1 MNAERKPSEQDLE
14 TRAARYAALGDP
26 VRLRV
31 VDLLTLG
38 DLSPTELQARLG
50 IPSNLMAHHL
60 GVLEGAGLVAR
71 SRSEADRRRSYV
83 RLAEGALRDLAPSP
97 RAAARRVVFVCTG
110 NSARSP
116 LAAALWEATSDVPVV
131 SAGTHP
137 AVAVDAGAVRVA
149 RRRGLDVSG
158 ARPRHIDDVL
168 RADDLVVTVCDA
180 AHEELGGRG
189 DVHWSVPDPVRIG
202 TASAFDRAADE
213 LAARVEALAASVAA
227 AS

>member
-1 MNAERKPSEQDLE
+1 MDAEQNLQA
-14 TRAARYAALGDP
+14 RAARYAALGDP

-38 DLSPTELQARLG
+38 DLTSTELRMRLG

-83 RLAEGALRDLAPSP
+83 RLAEGALDGLAPSP

-116 LAAALWEATSDVPVV
+116 LAAALWRTASDVPAV

-137 AVAVDAGAVRVA
+137 AASIDTGAVRAA
-149 RRRGLDVSG
+149 RHRGLDVSD

-168 RADDLVVTVCDA
+168 QADDLVVTVCDA
-180 AHEELGGRG
+180 AHEELGDRG
-189 DVHWSVPDPVRIG
+189 DVHWSVPDPVRVG
-202 TASAFDRAADE
+202 TAAAFDRAADE
-213 LAARVEALAASVAA
+213 LAARVQALAASVAA

>member
-1 MNAERKPSEQDLE
+1 MTAEHDLE

-38 DLSPTELQARLG
+38 DLSPTELQVKLG

-60 GVLEGAGLVAR
+60 GVLEGAGLVVR
-71 SRSEADRRRSYV
+71 HRSEADRRRSYV
-83 RLAEGALRDLAPSP
+83 RLATDALDGLAPSP

-116 LAAALWEATSDVPVV
+116 LAAALWASASDVPAV

-137 AVAVDAGAVRVA
+137 AAAIDPGAVRIA
-149 RRRGLDVSG
+149 QRRGLEVTG
-158 ARPRHIDDVL
+158 ARPRHVDDVL
-168 RADDLVVTVCDA
+168 RADDFIVTVCDA
-180 AHEELGGRG
+180 AHEELGARG
-189 DVHWSVPDPVRIG
+189 DAHWSVPDPVRVG
-202 TASAFDRAADE
+202 TPAAYQRAVDD
-213 LAARVEALAASVAA
+213 LAARVASLAASVAA
-227 AS
+227 S